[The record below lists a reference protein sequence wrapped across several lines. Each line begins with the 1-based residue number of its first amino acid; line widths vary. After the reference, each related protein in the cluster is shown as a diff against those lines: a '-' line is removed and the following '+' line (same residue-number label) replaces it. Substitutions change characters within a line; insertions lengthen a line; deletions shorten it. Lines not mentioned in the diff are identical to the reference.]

1 MWKFKLFLHL
11 SSISHHKTSLN
22 VLMYPTSSSISSR
35 MYLKLTTNGR
45 TDIEVGLQKRFWHLP
60 LGWLG
65 STCSSLQT
73 VLSKYSLLADTT
85 WSFSSAISMTSTNL
99 LSSAIMKG
107 LKQQNRHTTH
117 TTKVTSILPDW
128 QLEFK
133 LFDGVPK
140 RKWIKLL
147 VPSARRGWARRR
159 VRVRG
164 AVLCCSLVAEKFKF
178 ATSASKIC

>member
-1 MWKFKLFLHL
+1 MIWSFVNISRRGNLLNVSFQRNYMELYQKKWAFFRMWKFKLFLHL

-45 TDIEVGLQKRFWHLP
+45 TDIEVGLQKRFWHLF

-107 LKQQNRHTTH
+107 LKYQNCHTTH
-117 TTKVTSILPDW
+117 TTKVTSILPD
-128 QLEFK
+128 
-133 LFDGVPK
+133 
-140 RKWIKLL
+140 
-147 VPSARRGWARRR
+147 
-159 VRVRG
+159 
-164 AVLCCSLVAEKFKF
+164 
-178 ATSASKIC
+178 